1 MGKHHTSLQ
10 VCNILCARFF
20 NVFYRFYTRIF
31 LLPYFFYF
39 NIALLHLI
47 LKLTVMLFW
56 IWDFFLSSDP
66 SICYTKE
73 SPFIEIFQ
81 CCCLSFHYFL
91 PNLNGV
97 LPFHR
102 TAFEIL
108 VPFGTDNLLSL
119 MIAQACSFS

>member
-1 MGKHHTSLQ
+1 MDLRPFYFNVTKWGNTIQAYRFATYYAPAFLMFFIDFIHGYFYCH
-10 VCNILCARFF
+10 IFF
-20 NVFYRFYTRIF
+20 N
-31 LLPYFFYF
+31 F

-47 LKLTVMLFW
+47 LKFTVMLFW

-66 SICYTKE
+66 SICYTKG

-108 VPFGTDNLLSL
+108 VPFGTT
-119 MIAQACSFS
+119 F